1 MKRFAIFVCLGPAI
15 GLLALV
21 LPLVLAGRSLP
32 DARTVTGGL
41 MMAYTVGLM
50 PAAVA
55 GLGDMAFANW
65 LTPLYRSLAAGFL
78 GAVAT
83 SLFLTAVFGSI
94 GLYGLIG
101 FVPAAM
107 CSWLSG
113 RAT

>member
-15 GLLALV
+15 GLLALA
-21 LPLVLAGRSLP
+21 LPLVLAGKSLP
-32 DARTVTGGL
+32 DASIITGGL

-55 GLGDMAFANW
+55 GVGDMLLANW
-65 LTPLYRSLAAGFL
+65 LTPLYRALAAGIV

-94 GLYGLIG
+94 GFYGLFG
-101 FVPAAM
+101 LVPAAV
-107 CSWLSG
+107 CSWLSEK
-113 RAT
+113 AT